1 MEQQIKDKYMKLQI
15 WHNYGN
21 YQQFIS
27 LKIIYLEWELQYKE
41 HQLILIFTLEVI
53 LFQEYRLM
61 EIISFKLE
69 KH

>member
-1 MEQQIKDKYMKLQI
+1 MEQPIKDKFMKLQI

-21 YQQFIS
+21 YQLFIL

-41 HQLILIFTLEVI
+41 HQPILIFTLEVTQ
-53 LFQEYRLM
+53 FQEYKLM